1 LLLLLFVILL
11 HLSAILIPFPFPIS
25 FADPPDIDWENL
37 DRSKPPSVP
46 SASDLSSLAESR
58 LGLFTN
64 DSEYKRIVLT
74 DDDHLLY
81 ENWDFGS
88 RSCFE
93 EEVVELLVCEE
104 ISVSESAYV

>member
-1 LLLLLFVILL
+1 MT
-11 HLSAILIPFPFPIS
+11 
-25 FADPPDIDWENL
+25 DIDWENL
-37 DRSKPPSVP
+37 DRSKPPSAP

-64 DSEYKRIVLT
+64 DSEYKRVVLT

-104 ISVSESAYV
+104 ISVRESACV